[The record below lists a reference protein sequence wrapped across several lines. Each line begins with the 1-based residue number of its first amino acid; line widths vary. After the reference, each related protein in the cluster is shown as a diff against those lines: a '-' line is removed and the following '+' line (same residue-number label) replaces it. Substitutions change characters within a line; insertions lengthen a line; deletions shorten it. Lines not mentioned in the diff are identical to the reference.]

1 MNGLILQAAVY
12 SIRTM
17 MNVSGSIIV
26 SRHIKVTNTNHKKDT
41 YLKFVNN
48 KDRELVAEHTL
59 YKHYRREEF
68 LEKCIKKIKEKV
80 K

>member
-1 MNGLILQAAVY
+1 MSVGVLLLAGILKSQ
-12 SIRTM
+12 TQ
-17 MNVSGSIIV
+17 II
-26 SRHIKVTNTNHKKDT
+26 KDT

-48 KDRELVAEHTL
+48 ALPIYKDIELVAEHTL

-68 LEKCIKKIKEKV
+68 LEKMYKKIKEKV

>member
-26 SRHIKVTNTNHKKDT
+26 SRHIKVTNTNHKR

-48 KDRELVAEHTL
+48 KDIELVAEHTL

-68 LEKCIKKIKEKV
+68 LEKMYKKIKEKV